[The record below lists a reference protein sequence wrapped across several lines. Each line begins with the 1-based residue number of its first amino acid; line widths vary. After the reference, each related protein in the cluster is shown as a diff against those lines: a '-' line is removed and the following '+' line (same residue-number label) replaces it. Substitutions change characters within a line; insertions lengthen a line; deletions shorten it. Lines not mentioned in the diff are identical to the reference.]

1 MLVGEDLVGK
11 YLVGFVGKDTVGED
25 LVGKDLVGFVGKD
38 SVGKDLVGE
47 DIEDSVGGDLVNV
60 GGHIVLRVRVAGV
73 VLEERVFKETFRRS
87 APCSLIHHA
96 PGLAT

>member
-11 YLVGFVGKDTVGED
+11 YLVGFVGKD
-25 LVGKDLVGFVGKD
+25 
-38 SVGKDLVGE
+38 SVGKDLVGG

-73 VLEERVFKETFRRS
+73 VRRKGFLRKLLEGW
-87 APCSLIHHA
+87 L
-96 PGLAT
+96 LAHQFNIRQDWQPDLF

>member
-1 MLVGEDLVGK
+1 MLVGENLVGK
-11 YLVGFVGKDTVGED
+11 YLVGFVGKDPLGED
-25 LVGKDLVGFVGKD
+25 L
-38 SVGKDLVGE
+38 VGKDLVGE
-47 DIEDSVGGDLVNV
+47 DIEDSIGGDLVNV

-73 VLEERVFKETFRRS
+73 VLEERGFKETFRRS

>member
-11 YLVGFVGKDTVGED
+11 YLVGFVGKDSVGED
-25 LVGKDLVGFVGKD
+25 LVGK
-38 SVGKDLVGE
+38 

-73 VLEERVFKETFRRS
+73 VRRKGFLR
-87 APCSLIHHA
+87 C
-96 PGLAT
+96 

>member
-11 YLVGFVGKDTVGED
+11 YLVGFVGKDTVGEY
-25 LVGKDLVGFVGKD
+25 LVGK
-38 SVGKDLVGE
+38 VGE
-47 DIEDSVGGDLVNV
+47 PIEDSVGGDLVNV